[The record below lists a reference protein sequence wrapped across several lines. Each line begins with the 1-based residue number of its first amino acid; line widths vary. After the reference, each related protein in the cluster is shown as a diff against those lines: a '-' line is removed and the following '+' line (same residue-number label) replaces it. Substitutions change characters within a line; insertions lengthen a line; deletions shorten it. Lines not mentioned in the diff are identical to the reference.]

1 MQQIEPVGD
10 GRSVPERAYEKLL
23 AYVVEG
29 KFAEGKL
36 PPEMDL
42 SKQLGVSR
50 TALREALLRL
60 ESQGYISRRRRVGTV
75 VVANRPKVE
84 GGLEKLNSAT
94 GIIRNAGMEPG
105 TTFKSW
111 RMEEANP
118 LVAQQLGVESGTKV
132 SVFERVRTA
141 DGIPFCFDIS
151 FILEKHFGEAD
162 ANKMGESLF
171 EYFSEQEKLRIRR
184 AVSRIYPYVA
194 DSLTG
199 DRLALPKGH
208 LLTLLEQTHYT
219 ASGEALWYSRAF
231 YRSDLIGFHIVRVP

>member
-1 MQQIEPVGD
+1 MQHIESVGD
-10 GRSVPERAYEKLL
+10 GRSVPQRAYEKLL

-29 KFAEGKL
+29 RFAEGKL

-42 SKQLGVSR
+42 SQQLGVSR
-50 TALREALLRL
+50 TALREALLKL

-84 GGLEKLNSAT
+84 GGLERLNSAS

-105 TTFKSW
+105 TTYKAW
-111 RMEEANP
+111 RKEEANP
-118 LVAQQLGVESGTKV
+118 LVAQQLGLKTTEKV
-132 SVFERVRTA
+132 SVLERVRTA

-171 EYFSEQEKLRIRR
+171 EYFSEQERLRIRQ
-184 AVSRIYPYVA
+184 AVARIYPYIA
-194 DSLTG
+194 DGFIG
-199 DRLALPKGH
+199 DKLALPNGH

-219 ASGEALWYSRAF
+219 ASNEALWYSRAF
-231 YRSDLIGFHIVRVP
+231 YRSDLIGFHIIRIP

>member
-1 MQQIEPVGD
+1 MQHIEPVGD

-23 AYVVEG
+23 MYVVEG

-36 PPEMDL
+36 PPEMEL
-42 SKQLGVSR
+42 SQQLGVSR

-94 GIIRNAGMEPG
+94 GIIKNAGMEPG
-105 TTFKSW
+105 TAFKSW
-111 RMEEANP
+111 RKEEANP
-118 LVAQQLGVESGTKV
+118 LVAQQLGLKTATKV
-132 SVFERVRTA
+132 FVLERVRTA

-151 FILEKHFGEAD
+151 FILEKHFGEAE

-171 EYFSEQEKLRIRR
+171 DYFSGQEKLRIRR
-184 AVSRIYPYVA
+184 AVTRIYPYVA
-194 DSLTG
+194 DGLTG
-199 DRLALPKGH
+199 ERLALPKGH

-219 ASGEALWYSRAF
+219 ASNEALWYSRAF
-231 YRSDLIGFHIVRVP
+231 YRSDLIGFHIIRVP

>member
-1 MQQIEPVGD
+1 MQNIEPVGD

-23 AYVVEG
+23 RYIVEG
-29 KFAEGKL
+29 KFTEGKL
-36 PPEMDL
+36 PPEMEL
-42 SKQLGVSR
+42 SQQMGVSR
-50 TALREALLRL
+50 TALRESLLKL

-75 VVANRPKVE
+75 VVANRPKME
-84 GGLEKLNSAT
+84 GGLEQLNSIT
-94 GIIRNAGMEPG
+94 GIIKNAGMEPG
-105 TTFKSW
+105 TVFKSW
-111 RMEEANP
+111 RNEEANP
-118 LVAQQLGVESGTKV
+118 LVAHQLSVKSGTKV
-132 SVFERVRTA
+132 SVLERVRTA

-151 FILEKHFGEAD
+151 FIPERYFCEED

-171 EYFSEQEKLRIRR
+171 DYFSDQEKLRIQQ

-199 DRLALPKGH
+199 ERLALPQGH